1 MRRNER
7 KNLSEFPVPGI
18 LVTQETTSALIAIVE
33 NADKEAIRDNIYKGK
48 YRDPS
53 SGKDRYEVRERLRDI
68 YYNKCAYCEDIDA
81 KPEVEHYRPKKKV
94 SEDSSHPGYY
104 WLCYEWTNLLPSCHY
119 CNTESGKRNQFPK
132 FGGRPICLRM
142 RKRSERRAD
151 PRSLRLWLHTSKVQQ
166 T

>member
-7 KNLSEFPVPGI
+7 KNLPEFPVPGI
-18 LVTQETTSALIAIVE
+18 LVTQETISALIAIVE

-81 KPEVEHYRPKKKV
+81 KPEVEHYRPKKRCQRIAAILDITGYAMNGPI
-94 SEDSSHPGYY
+94 SYHPA
-104 WLCYEWTNLLPSCHY
+104 TIVIP
-119 CNTESGKRNQFPK
+119 
-132 FGGRPICLRM
+132 
-142 RKRSERRAD
+142 RAEKGINS
-151 PRSLRLWLHTSKVQQ
+151 R
-166 T
+166 